1 MSNKTMSRFF
11 RHKLALVGGTILI
24 LEALFVFVLPLV
36 MNLDPY
42 TFDTAQIHKP
52 PSAAHWFGTDSMGRD
67 MLARVVFG
75 GRISLI
81 IGILS
86 NLVGLAIGLPL
97 GLMAGYYRGFCEMV
111 VMRVSEVFI
120 SIPTMIFIIVISA
133 MFQPTVPMMILIIGI
148 FFWMGYARII
158 YTNVLSVRSREYVDA
173 ARVTGSKNRV
183 ILFRDILPNSVAP
196 IWIVF
201 SGSIAQAILT
211 EAGLS
216 YIGVGLKAPAPS
228 LGNMISNAQSL
239 VIMTQRP
246 WLWVPAGLL
255 LVLTVTAAN
264 LLGDGIRD
272 VLDPSH
278 AW

>member
-1 MSNKTMSRFF
+1 MSKTMRRFF
-11 RHKLALVGGTILI
+11 RHKLALAGGTILL
-24 LEALFVFVLPLV
+24 LEAVFVFLLPIIL
-36 MNLDPY
+36 NLDPY
-42 TFDTAQIHKP
+42 TFDTSQVNKP
-52 PSAAHWFGTDSMGRD
+52 PSALHVFGTDSMGRD
-67 MLARVVFG
+67 MFARVVLG

-148 FFWMGYARII
+148 FFWTGYARII

-201 SGSIAQAILT
+201 SGSMAQAILM
-211 EAGLS
+211 EASLS

-228 LGNMISNAQSL
+228 LGNIIQNAQSL
-239 VIMTQRP
+239 INMTQRM
-246 WLWVPAGLL
+246 WLWIPAGVLL
-255 LVLTVTAAN
+255 ILMVVAAN
-264 LLGDGIRD
+264 LLGDGLRD
-272 VLDPSH
+272 VLDPNYKV
-278 AW
+278 